1 MLDSVNGKYL
11 FQLYNDTHALVVL
24 AVLLRRDAFVL
35 PEHLV
40 EVGLAHE
47 AVARG
52 DVHNRVLAIAIQ
64 LMHNAVDAVLLEELR
79 ETVPRVPLQETEKG
93 GGAHP

>member
-1 MLDSVNGKYL
+1 MLDSVNGEYL

-35 PEHLV
+35 PEHLI
-40 EVGLAHE
+40 EVGLTHE
-47 AVARG
+47 TVARG
-52 DVHNRVLAIAIQ
+52 DVHNRILAVAIQ
-64 LMHNAVDAVLLEELR
+64 LMHNAVDAILLEELR
-79 ETVPRVPLQETEKG
+79 EAMPRVPLQETEEG